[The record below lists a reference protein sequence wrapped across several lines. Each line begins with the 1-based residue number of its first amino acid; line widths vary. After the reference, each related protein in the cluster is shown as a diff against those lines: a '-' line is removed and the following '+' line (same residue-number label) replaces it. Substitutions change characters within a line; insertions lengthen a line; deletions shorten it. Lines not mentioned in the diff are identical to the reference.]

1 MERRSSRRAASKRG
15 EPSSTTSTPRTAK
28 APRPAE
34 RDTPAAPDA
43 GKSDDVMLEAMSLD
57 DLALVEAAVLASGK
71 DTARPVVLSQL
82 RDRRF
87 GTATYNWTYNTDAS
101 LVLKESGSAQATS
114 VIPMLLSVFP
124 LYGQLVALLSFPS
137 APRPLGITV
146 WMDAAP
152 RPLGDRSVVI
162 DLCRVAADVQ
172 PVLYIGFAST
182 GERDSF
188 VQLIARRPA

>member
-1 MERRSSRRAASKRG
+1 MERRASRRAASKRG
-15 EPSSTTSTPRTAK
+15 EPSSTTSSPQTAK
-28 APRPAE
+28 ASRRAD
-34 RDTPAAPDA
+34 RDASAASGA
-43 GKSDDVMLEAMSLD
+43 GKPDVVMLESMSEG
-57 DLALVEAAVLASGK
+57 DLAVVEAVVLASEK
-71 DTARPVVLSQL
+71 DTTRPVVLKQL
-82 RDRRF
+82 RDHRL
-87 GTATYNWTYNTDAS
+87 GTAKYNWTYNTDAS

-114 VIPMLLSVFP
+114 VMPMLLSVFP

-188 VQLIARRPA
+188 MQLIARRPA